1 MNQNMPNPIDVWK
14 YFSEICKIPRPSKH
28 EEKITAYLIRFAQ
41 KNNLEYKQDE
51 VGNVLIK
58 KEGISPTVILQ
69 AHTDMVCEKNDNVI
83 HDFMIDPINFTQDG
97 DWISAN
103 GTTLGADDGIGVAM
117 MLALLAGNETQRSL
131 ECLFTID
138 EETGLTGASALK
150 NDFISA
156 NSLINLDSETDDE
169 IIIGCAGGCD
179 SILTFNIEK
188 EPMPEHLFAISLKI
202 FGLQGGHSGDDINK
216 DRANANKLLN
226 EFLNLASKQFD
237 LSVCN
242 INGGGLRN
250 AIAREASAT
259 IAVPWADKER
269 IRIAWN
275 IFSAETEDNWIKKEP
290 GMKLSL
296 DSCKVPDTRIKH
308 DDALNII
315 NAISECPHGVLE
327 YSSEIP
333 GLVKTSTN
341 LASIKTLENSIVI
354 CTSQRSDDIDKLHNT
369 ASMIDKTANKHHAL
383 VTHSNEY
390 PGWKPNFESP
400 LVKKADSI
408 YKQLFKKAP
417 KIKVIHAGLDCGL
430 FLQKFPNL
438 DMISIGPNLEG
449 VHSPDERVSV
459 SSVEKTWRYLIELLK

>member
-1 MNQNMPNPIDVWK
+1 MNQNMPEPIDVWK

-28 EEKITAYLIRFAQ
+28 EEKITAYLIQFAQ
-41 KNNLEYKQDE
+41 NNHLEYKQDE

-58 KEGISPTVILQ
+58 KAGVGHTIILQ
-69 AHTDMVCEKNDNVI
+69 AHTDMVCEKNDNVV
-83 HDFMIDPINFTQDG
+83 HDFMVNPISFTQNG

-117 MLALLAGNETQRSL
+117 MLALLAGNKTKRSL

-150 NDFISA
+150 DDFISA
-156 NSLINLDSETDDE
+156 DSLINLDSETDDE

-179 SILTFNIEK
+179 STLTFFIEK
-188 EPMPEHLFAISLKI
+188 EPIRDHLFGVSLKI

-226 EFLNLASKQFD
+226 DFLNSVSKQFD
-237 LSVCN
+237 LSVCS

-250 AIAREASAT
+250 AIARESSAI

-275 IFSAETEDNWIKKEP
+275 IFCAETEDNWIKKEP
-290 GMKLSL
+290 GMKFSL

-308 DDALNII
+308 EDALNII
-315 NAISECPHGVLE
+315 HAISECPHGVLE

-333 GLVKTSTN
+333 ELVETSTN

-354 CTSQRSDDIDKLHNT
+354 CTSQRSDYVDKLHKA
-369 ASMIDKTANKHHAL
+369 ASMIDKIATTHKAS

-400 LVKKADSI
+400 LLKKADNI

-417 KIKVIHAGLDCGL
+417 KIKVIHAGLECGL
-430 FLQKFPNL
+430 FLQKFPHL
-438 DMISIGPNLEG
+438 DIISIGPNLEG

-459 SSVEKTWRYLIELLK
+459 SSVEKIWEYLIELLK